1 MARFAAGAA
10 RNLCENVITVMDVL
24 LPRTLEE
31 ALEMKAAA
39 PAALPIAGGT
49 DVMVELNFDRRRPSA
64 LLDISRLPELGM
76 WRKQDGTC
84 FLGAGVTYS
93 RIVNHLTMF
102 PALVQA
108 SRTVG
113 SPQIRN
119 RGTVGGNL
127 GTASPAGDALPVL
140 AAYDAEVVLV
150 NAGGIRR
157 ALPWHQFMV
166 GPKKTVIGPD
176 ELILGAQWKIVRG
189 PGSFSKVG
197 TRNAMVIAVASLC
210 LLLDEENRTVRVALG
225 SVGPTILR
233 AVDAE
238 QFLARALQEA
248 GAWDDARTAV
258 PPAAVEEFAG
268 RMGQAARPIDD
279 VRGSAAYRRHACAVL
294 ARRAL
299 SWALNDR
306 KLTGTR

>member
-1 MARFAAGAA
+1 MEVF
-10 RNLCENVITVMDVL
+10 
-24 LPRTLEE
+24 LPRTLDE
-31 ALEMKAAA
+31 ALELKAAH
-39 PAALPIAGGT
+39 PEALPIAGGT
-49 DVMVELNFDRRRPSA
+49 DVMVDLNCDRRRPEA
-64 LLDISRLPELGM
+64 IIDVSRLDELLRWG
-76 WRKQDGTC
+76 RDDGAF

-93 RIVNHLTMF
+93 RIMLELSQFV
-102 PALVQA
+102 ALAQA

-140 AAYDAEVVLV
+140 AAYDAEGVLV

-166 GPKKTVIGPD
+166 GPKKTVIAPD

-210 LLLDEENRTVRVALG
+210 LLFDEENRTVRVALG

-248 GAWDDARTAV
+248 GAWDDARAAV

-268 RMGQAARPIDD
+268 GVGQAAPPIDG
-279 VRGSAAYRRHACAVL
+279 VRGSATYRRHACAVL

-299 SWALNDR
+299 SWALDDR
-306 KLTGTR
+306 KLRD